1 MSKDRRHIPKAS
13 TLMGSLR
20 SMGYSFESAVADVVD
35 NSISAHA
42 QNVRILFP
50 TNPMD
55 ELALGIL
62 DDGDGMVADVL
73 FEAMRYGCLS
83 AEEERSED
91 DLGRFGIGMKS
102 ASLSQCRCLTVVSF
116 EDETLNGFTWDFNH
130 ILETQDWMIQELD
143 NVEINKLPYIDKLK
157 VQKKGTLVLWQ
168 DFDVL
173 SNSSGGQVYST
184 LVDLRS
190 SLENALAL
198 IYHRYLSGIGTQRLH
213 IFINELDIK
222 PQDPFLEQHP
232 KTTVKKEIELDIKD
246 SNGVERIIKIRPFIL
261 PFATELKEK
270 DKQLIGGI
278 ENLRAKQGFYIY
290 RNKRLIIWGTWF
302 GMKQRAELTKN
313 ARIRVDIP
321 NSLDNIWSIDIK
333 KQQASIPKQILHR
346 LKKAVEDA
354 LDFSVRQQNYR
365 GRTKKVNEVIDYIWD
380 RKEGRNNTFFYQIN
394 RESKLFQFV
403 REKMSEEDY
412 GYMEMLLTEIE
423 NNLPIQQLYID
434 KSNESI
440 VAPEENEERLDD
452 VYQMAVTLATTMMN
466 IRNDGWEAIV
476 DDLMNSEPWC
486 KYPTIKT
493 KLLNYIK

>member
-1 MSKDRRHIPKAS
+1 
-13 TLMGSLR
+13 MGSLR
-20 SMGYSFESAVADVVD
+20 SMGYSFEAAVADVVD

-62 DDGDGMVADVL
+62 DDGDGMTADVL

-83 AEEERSED
+83 AEGERSDE
-91 DLGRFGIGMKS
+91 DLGRFGMGMKS
-102 ASLSQCRCLTVVSF
+102 ASLSQCRCLTVASF
-116 EDETLNGFTWDFNH
+116 EGKILNGFTWDYNH

-143 NVEINKLPYIDKLK
+143 NSEINKLPYIDNLK
-157 VQKKGTLVLWQ
+157 AQKKGTIVIWQ

-184 LVDLRS
+184 LIDLRS
-190 SLENALAL
+190 SLENTLAL
-198 IYHRYLSGIGTQRLH
+198 IYHRYLSGIGTSRLH

-246 SNGVERIIKIRPFIL
+246 SNGVERMIKIRPFIL

-278 ENLRAKQGFYIY
+278 ENLRSKQGFYIY

-321 NSLDNIWSIDIK
+321 NTLDDIWSIDIK
-333 KQQASIPKQILHR
+333 KQHASIPKQILKR
-346 LKKAVEDA
+346 LNKAVEDA

-365 GRTKKVNEVIDYIWD
+365 GRTKKIDEKIDYIWD
-380 RKEGRNNTFFYQIN
+380 RKEGRNKTFFYQIN

-403 REKMSEEDY
+403 REKMSEEDFI
-412 GYMEMLLTEIE
+412 YMEMLLSEIE

-440 VAPEENEERLDD
+440 AVPEETDERIDD
-452 VYQMAVTLATTMMN
+452 VYQMAVTLATTMMS

-486 KYPTIKT
+486 KYPTIKE
-493 KLLNYIK
+493 KLLKYNK